1 MINARA
7 RTSGPFASPR
17 ARAAFLCPL
26 HANIYGIEFLSFVIT
41 DFDSKKTIFEAR
53 CLRLKSCTAALVE
66 SSRPQVSRD
75 RPLPMDFDIAALD
88 EDSLRK
94 INYEFSEDVLKL
106 PKIMT
111 T

>member
-1 MINARA
+1 MC
-7 RTSGPFASPR
+7 F
-17 ARAAFLCPL
+17 
-26 HANIYGIEFLSFVIT
+26 
-41 DFDSKKTIFEAR
+41 K
-53 CLRLKSCTAALVE
+53 
-66 SSRPQVSRD
+66 QVSRD
-75 RPLPMDFDIAALD
+75 RPLPMDFDISALD

>member
-1 MINARA
+1 MERERDGPGRRETARQSA
-7 RTSGPFASPR
+7 REHETSCC
-17 ARAAFLCPL
+17 LC
-26 HANIYGIEFLSFVIT
+26 Y
-41 DFDSKKTIFEAR
+41 K
-53 CLRLKSCTAALVE
+53 
-66 SSRPQVSRD
+66 QVSRD
-75 RPLPMDFDIAALD
+75 RPLPMDFDISALD